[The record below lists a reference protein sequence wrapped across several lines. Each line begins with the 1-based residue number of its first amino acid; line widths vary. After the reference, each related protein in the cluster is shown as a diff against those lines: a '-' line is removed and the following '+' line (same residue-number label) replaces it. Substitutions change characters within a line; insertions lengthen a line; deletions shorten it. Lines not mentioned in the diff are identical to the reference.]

1 MRQASPHRQHG
12 VSLVEVAIA
21 SVILALCGVLLLGV
35 IDRQAKVAGVDRS
48 MTLVERAHDALLAYA
63 YLHHGLPCPS
73 QVTTGVESCDGK
85 DDGYLAYITLGLPDP
100 AAGRLRYRMAPDL
113 RSPASSSPYRVVTSR
128 RTGDF
133 GDLQAQVVPLASL
146 LPAGHEMLFDLCEA
160 LGSPSGSART
170 AYELGMEADKMLAAG
185 NAPTSLASSVMTDV
199 VGRSQLAAKL
209 QCGTLAVAGRAHF
222 NAALAADTMNRAIED
237 ILAQAVLVK
246 ETNAVDLEQGLYFFL
261 NSTYS
266 LYRANTKRL
275 GALATFQASNSTD
288 SRALSVAKAKT
299 AMAGAYTAAMAT
311 NVARFSINLARA
323 KAREKTLTDLRT
335 QADRAASEIRTRA
348 LVGGSSA
355 FFLEDKWSAPA
366 P

>member
-1 MRQASPHRQHG
+1 
-12 VSLVEVAIA
+12 
-21 SVILALCGVLLLGV
+21 
-35 IDRQAKVAGVDRS
+35 
-48 MTLVERAHDALLAYA
+48 
-63 YLHHGLPCPS
+63 
-73 QVTTGVESCDGK
+73 
-85 DDGYLAYITLGLPDP
+85 
-100 AAGRLRYRMAPDL
+100 
-113 RSPASSSPYRVVTSR
+113 
-128 RTGDF
+128 
-133 GDLQAQVVPLASL
+133 
-146 LPAGHEMLFDLCEA
+146 
-160 LGSPSGSART
+160 
-170 AYELGMEADKMLAAG
+170 
-185 NAPTSLASSVMTDV
+185 
-199 VGRSQLAAKL
+199 
-209 QCGTLAVAGRAHF
+209 
-222 NAALAADTMNRAIED
+222 MNRAIED